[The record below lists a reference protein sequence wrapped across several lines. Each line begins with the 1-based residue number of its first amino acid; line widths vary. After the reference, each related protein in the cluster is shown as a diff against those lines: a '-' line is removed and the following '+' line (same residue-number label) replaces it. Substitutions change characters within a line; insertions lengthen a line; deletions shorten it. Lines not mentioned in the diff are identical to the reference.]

1 MLRVWVSQD
10 TSGMNC
16 IQWIQSQHLPKCSLA
31 TCASIYS
38 ICIADPS
45 WLAQQMCM
53 KCPLI
58 FQFHKGAIETWRMRT
73 AIAST
78 RSFNSIKERL
88 KPAKIQYLA
97 SSIRV
102 STHAPTWSAT
112 STTALTMRELTFQST
127 RPRGARPHFHGLLFV
142 RDFVSIHAPTWG
154 ATADYIEDEN
164 ISKFQSTRPRGA
176 RHVKKLMR

>member
-1 MLRVWVSQD
+1 
-10 TSGMNC
+10 
-16 IQWIQSQHLPKCSLA
+16 
-31 TCASIYS
+31 
-38 ICIADPS
+38 
-45 WLAQQMCM
+45 
-53 KCPLI
+53 
-58 FQFHKGAIETWRMRT
+58 MRT

-154 ATADYIEDEN
+154 ATLRFEGYVLNTDVSIHAPTWGATRLEGEKDVCK
-164 ISKFQSTRPRGA
+164 KFQSTRPRGA
-176 RHVKKLMR
+176 RHRCVRLPSPV

>member
-102 STHAPTWSAT
+102 STHAPTWDAT
-112 STTALTMRELTFQST
+112 CPDYWPILYNGFNPRAHVGRDLNTAQQGDKHRMFQST
-127 RPRGARPHFHGLLFV
+127 RPRGARPNNGSTSHGK
-142 RDFVSIHAPTWG
+142 RCVSIHAPTWG
-154 ATADYIEDEN
+154 AT
-164 ISKFQSTRPRGA
+164 SF
-176 RHVKKLMR
+176 

>member
-1 MLRVWVSQD
+1 
-10 TSGMNC
+10 
-16 IQWIQSQHLPKCSLA
+16 
-31 TCASIYS
+31 
-38 ICIADPS
+38 
-45 WLAQQMCM
+45 
-53 KCPLI
+53 
-58 FQFHKGAIETWRMRT
+58 MRT

-154 ATADYIEDEN
+154 ATVGRWRGIQR
-164 ISKFQSTRPRGA
+164 IPFQSTRPRGA
-176 RHVKKLMR
+176 RLIVLYRPHVALVSIHAPTWGATTYLKQEREEQQFQSTRPRGARQQSKTLSFSLLCFNPRAHVGRDKA